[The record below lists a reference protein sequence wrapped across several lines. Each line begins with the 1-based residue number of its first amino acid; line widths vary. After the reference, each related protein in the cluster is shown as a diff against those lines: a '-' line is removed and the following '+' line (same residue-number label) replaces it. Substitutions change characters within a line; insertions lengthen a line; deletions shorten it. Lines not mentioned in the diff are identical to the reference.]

1 MCDENT
7 MPIYGV
13 KMGELLYDA
22 VAGEGRIVLSND
34 FAFQHDV
41 IQKDVLVDWKALLE
55 NLYNDLCYVLEDE
68 EHGV

>member
-13 KMGELLYDA
+13 KMGTLLYDA

-34 FAFQHDV
+34 FAFEHDV

-55 NLYNDLCYVLEDE
+55 NFYNDLCYVVEGE